1 MTGRRGG
8 KGTAA
13 ARRHL
18 SSNHRTSTAAQEEPE
33 DESRRLLLLYK
44 DALCN
49 KWLRKIS
56 CLANTNSSHSLIKAI
71 RFPGKAAVH
80 APVMS
85 VITQNKIQMTNVS
98 ILLNDLK

>member
-1 MTGRRGG
+1 M
-8 KGTAA
+8 K
-13 ARRHL
+13 
-18 SSNHRTSTAAQEEPE
+18 
-33 DESRRLLLLYK
+33 SRRLLLLYK

-71 RFPGKAAVH
+71 QFPGKAAVH